1 VSTPGA
7 KRSPRVGQVV
17 EAGRRLGIDVKVTS
31 FDGDAAA
38 RTAADAAA
46 SIGVEVDQ
54 IVKSLVFVV
63 GERPVLVL
71 TAGGRRVDMAKVA
84 ALAGGGAARKADAD
98 EVRAA
103 TGYTIGGTP
112 PFGHAS
118 ALPVL
123 LDRRLTEFGEVWAAA
138 GTPRDVF
145 PIDPAV
151 LVAVTGAQVAD
162 VTEVRAERRGE

>member
-1 VSTPGA
+1 MTSAGA

-17 EAGRRLGIDVKVTS
+17 EAGRRLGIEVRVTS

-63 GERPVLVL
+63 GDAPVLVL
-71 TAGGRRVDMAKVA
+71 ARGGRRVDVAKVA
-84 ALAGGGAARKADAD
+84 AIAGGGAARKANAD

-103 TGYTIGGTP
+103 TGYAIGGTP
-112 PFGHAS
+112 PFGHAT

-123 LDRRLTEFGEVWAAA
+123 LDEGLAGFGEVWAAA

-145 PIDPAV
+145 PIDPKF
-151 LVAVTGAQVAD
+151 LLEVTGATPAD
-162 VTEVRAERRGE
+162 VTEVSG